1 VRVVRKGPNTMDE
14 YHFKLLG
21 GQLALDFANTASW
34 HARAEPGELLT
45 DYARVLAWG
54 EQAGALDAAARARLA
69 TAAERDPAGVAVA
82 LARIVALRE
91 VIYRLFSALAAGRPL
106 PAADLA
112 ALNGALAATLPHLC
126 VLANDTAPVW
136 GWAEAGEDFSRP
148 IWPVIRA
155 AAELLTA
162 PDRALVREC
171 AGEDCGWLF
180 LDTSRN
186 RTRRWCDSRDCGN
199 RMRVRQH
206 YARQRA
212 RDIAEVYTSGTTR

>member
-1 VRVVRKGPNTMDE
+1 MAE
-14 YHFKLLG
+14 HHFKLLG

-34 HARAEPGELLT
+34 HARAEPDELLT
-45 DYARVLAWG
+45 DYTRVLSWS
-54 EQAGALDAAARARLA
+54 EQAGAIDATERMSLAGAAQRDPAA
-69 TAAERDPAGVAVA
+69 TAAE
-82 LARIVALRE
+82 LTRIVALRE
-91 VIYRLFSALAAGRPL
+91 AIYHLFSALATGRTL
-106 PAADLA
+106 PTA
-112 ALNGALAATLPHLC
+112 ALVALNDALVVTLPHLR
-126 VLANDTAPVW
+126 VLASDAGLVW
-136 GWAEAGEDFSRP
+136 GWKDDESDLSRP
-148 IWPVIRA
+148 IWPAIRA
-155 AAELLTA
+155 AADLLTA

-212 RDIAEVYTSGTTR
+212 RTETAMPTV

>member
-1 VRVVRKGPNTMDE
+1 MAATHDE
-14 YHFKLLG
+14 YEFKLLG

-45 DYARVLAWG
+45 DYGRVLAWG
-54 EQAGALDAAARARLA
+54 VQAGAITATERAALAALAEVDPAA
-69 TAAERDPAGVAVA
+69 TAAE
-82 LARIVALRE
+82 LTRIVALRE
-91 VIYRLFSALAAGRPL
+91 AIYRLFSVLAAGRPL
-106 PAADLA
+106 PAVDLA
-112 ALNGALAATLPHLC
+112 ALNAALVATLPHLR
-126 VLANDTAPVW
+126 VLTIDTGIVW
-136 GWAEAGEDFSRP
+136 GWEDKGGDLGRP
-148 IWPVIRA
+148 LWPVVRA
-155 AAELLTA
+155 AADLLTA

-212 RDIAEVYTSGTTR
+212 CDAAEVGGNTAVY

>member
-1 VRVVRKGPNTMDE
+1 MAAAHGDHE
-14 YHFKLLG
+14 FKLLG

-45 DYARVLAWG
+45 DYGRVLAWG
-54 EQAGALDAAARARLA
+54 VQAGAITATERAALA
-69 TAAERDPAGVAVA
+69 ALAEVDPAVTTAA

-91 VIYRLFSALAAGRPL
+91 AFYGLFSALAAGHPL

-112 ALNGALAATLPHLC
+112 ALNGALATTLPQLR
-126 VLANDTAPVW
+126 VVASAAGPT
-136 GWAEAGEDFSRP
+136 WAWAVDGDLRRP
-148 IWPVIRA
+148 IWPAIRA
-155 AAELLTA
+155 AAALLTA

-212 RDIAEVYTSGTTR
+212 RDTAEAYTSGIAR

>member
-1 VRVVRKGPNTMDE
+1 MVE

-34 HARAEPGELLT
+34 HARPKPDELLT
-45 DYARVLAWG
+45 NYARVLAWG
-54 EQAGALDAAARARLA
+54 EQAGALDAAERASLA
-69 TAAERDPAGVAVA
+69 ELAQRDPAATTDA
-82 LARIVALRE
+82 LARIVTLRE
-91 VIYRLFSALAAGRPL
+91 VIYGLYSALAAGRPL
-106 PAADLA
+106 PTADLA
-112 ALNGALAATLPHLC
+112 TLNAALVATLPHLR
-126 VLANDTAPVW
+126 VVATAAAPVW
-136 GWAEAGEDFSRP
+136 GWAEDTDDLSRP
-148 IWPVIRA
+148 LWPVIHA
-155 AAELLTA
+155 AADLLIA

-206 YARQRA
+206 YARQRQ
-212 RDIAEVYTSGTTR
+212 RSGGVKCPGGRHYL

>member
-1 VRVVRKGPNTMDE
+1 VPDAMAE
-14 YHFKLLG
+14 HHFKLLG

-34 HARAEPGELLT
+34 HARVEPEELLT
-45 DYARVLAWG
+45 GYTRVLAWG
-54 EQAGALDAAARARLA
+54 EQAGAIDAAARASLA
-69 TAAERDPAGVAVA
+69 EAAQRDPAATEEA

-91 VIYRLFSALAAGRPL
+91 AIYHLFSALAAGRTL

-112 ALNGALAATLPHLC
+112 ALNAALAATLPHLR
-126 VLANDTAPVW
+126 VVTTDAAPIW
-136 GWAEAGEDFSRP
+136 GWDDAGDDLSRP
-148 IWPVIRA
+148 LWPVIRA
-155 AAELLTA
+155 AADLLTA
-162 PDRALVREC
+162 LDRALVREC
-171 AGEDCGWLF
+171 AGEDCDWLF

-212 RDIAEVYTSGTTR
+212 RGTADLQRS

>member
-1 VRVVRKGPNTMDE
+1 MVRRESNAMDE

-54 EQAGALDAAARARLA
+54 EQAGALTAAARARLA
-69 TAAERDPAGVAVA
+69 TAAGHDPAGAATA
-82 LARIVALRE
+82 LVRIVALRE
-91 VIYRLFSALAAGRPL
+91 AVYRLFSALAAGRPL

-112 ALNGALAATLPHLC
+112 ALNGALAAALSQLR
-126 VLANDTAPVW
+126 VLATDTGAVW
-136 GWAEAGEDFSRP
+136 GWEDSAGDLVRP
-148 IWPVIRA
+148 IWPAIRA
-155 AAELLTA
+155 AADLLTG

-171 AGEDCGWLF
+171 AGEGCGWLF
-180 LDTSRN
+180 VDTSRN
-186 RTRRWCDSRDCGN
+186 RSRRWCDSRDCGN
-199 RMRVRQH
+199 RTRVRQH

-212 RDIAEVYTSGTTR
+212 RGTAEVNTSNAAR

>member
-1 VRVVRKGPNTMDE
+1 MGD
-14 YHFKLLG
+14 YQFKLRG
-21 GQLALDFANTASW
+21 GQLALDFANTVSW

-54 EQAGALDAAARARLA
+54 EQTGALTAAERARLA
-69 TAAERDPAGVAVA
+69 TAAAGDPAGAAAA

-91 VIYRLFSALAAGRPL
+91 AVYHLFSAVAAGRAL

-112 ALNGALAATLPHLC
+112 TLNAALAATLPHLR
-126 VLANDTAPVW
+126 VLTTDAGPVW
-136 GWAEAGEDFSRP
+136 GWDDGGGEPLRP
-148 IWPVIRA
+148 IWPAIRA

-162 PDRALVREC
+162 PERALVREC
-171 AGEDCGWLF
+171 AGAGCGWLF

-199 RMRVRQH
+199 RERVRQH

-212 RDIAEVYTSGTTR
+212 RDVTEASASNAER